1 MLKDLSP
8 MKRIEDL
15 PSIQLWD
22 HFLVYA
28 ISLGVAEHVIKVLK
42 KLIPDQLPNSI
53 FYSNQNGTIYYP
65 VSDFNSTFTSS
76 YNTANSSVNGSS
88 NSGGFGGGFSGGSS
102 GGSGGGSGGG
112 GF

>member
-1 MLKDLSP
+1 MLTRHHRGFNDWSGLLNEEFKLFIVDCWRRTPCRVGPLTLIGTGILPTVVLFEGELRYRKWQAFKQMLKDLSP

-42 KLIPDQLPNSI
+42 N
-53 FYSNQNGTIYYP
+53 
-65 VSDFNSTFTSS
+65 
-76 YNTANSSVNGSS
+76 
-88 NSGGFGGGFSGGSS
+88 
-102 GGSGGGSGGG
+102 
-112 GF
+112 